1 MKKVFIVAGRRSSLA
16 MSLRQAAGEN
26 VIFYDGVVN
35 VPAKDE
41 YMDCYLWLSPHADP
55 EAWDRVPQPKLFVSS
70 AATLQP
76 HLAETPYVK
85 CKTSMMRT
93 PCAIVIPGFFIEDT
107 GVTDGGLH
115 LETSRA
121 IFSLRDPPPDIDM
134 TKSYAVTPKSFAVK
148 AIHMWIQD
156 PSVIQI
162 GIPARLYSKRAYS
175 RQQLRAEQVDD
186 EHLVTAIRK
195 AKQTFQ

>member
-16 MSLRQAAGEN
+16 TSLRAAAGEDI
-26 VIFYDGVVN
+26 VLYDAVVN

-55 EAWDRVPQPKLFVSS
+55 VAWDRVPQPKLFVSS
-70 AATLQP
+70 AAILQP
-76 HLAETPYVK
+76 HLAASPYVEGK
-85 CKTSMMRT
+85 VSMMRS
-93 PCAIVIPGFFIEDT
+93 PCAVVIPGFFIEDM
-107 GVTDGGLH
+107 GVTDSGLH

-121 IFSLRDPPPDIDM
+121 IFGLRDPPSDVDM
-134 TKSYAVTPKSFAVK
+134 SKSYAVTPKSFVVK
-148 AIHMWIQD
+148 AILMWIRD
-156 PSVIQI
+156 PSAIQI

-175 RQQLRAEQVDD
+175 RQQLRDEQVDD
-186 EHLVTAIRK
+186 EQLVTAIRK